1 MAKIREVLFL
11 KEVNGVDE
19 NKSDNSRGTIRL
31 IIPKS
36 THHPTNKKAP
46 VRRLFEKPR
55 LLGGADLK

>member
-1 MAKIREVLFL
+1 MLTISHYFKITLVVSQSFA
-11 KEVNGVDE
+11 

-55 LLGGADLK
+55 YLAGLI